1 MHFEPRRRVRLL
13 TLIAAQGA
21 LWLAPAIQNV
31 VAQPAAGPS
40 GVRVDQAWIRWLP
53 AGVPGGAYLTLSNSS
68 ERAVV
73 IVGASSPTY
82 GDVMLHR
89 TVHRGGNVEMVPAE
103 RIIIAAHATLDF
115 AATGYHFML
124 MDPVK
129 PVKPGD
135 TVPIT
140 LHFADGTSLAIP
152 FEVRR

>member
-1 MHFEPRRRVRLL
+1 MHFEPRRLVRLL
-13 TLIAAQGA
+13 TLIAAQSA
-21 LWLAPAIQNV
+21 LWFAPGIQDV
-31 VAQPAAGPS
+31 VAQPAAAPS
-40 GVRVDQAWIRWLP
+40 GVRIDQAWIRWLP

-68 ERAVV
+68 EQAVI

-82 GDVMLHR
+82 ADIMLHR
-89 TVHRGGNVEMVPAE
+89 TIHRGGNVEMVPAE
-103 RIIIAAHATLDF
+103 RIVIAAHATLDF

-135 TVPIT
+135 TVPLT